1 MHPGNRKKI
10 KIKVGKQRRGESGIG
25 ERVHDLFIYL
35 FIVGTSIRLLLIA
48 RNKKRSPFK
57 HCFCFVINFCL
68 IID

>member
-1 MHPGNRKKI
+1 MI
-10 KIKVGKQRRGESGIG
+10 Y
-25 ERVHDLFIYL
+25 LFIYL

-57 HCFCFVINFCL
+57 HCFCFVINVCL